1 MVVPRGRTDPWRSP
15 EGTPRMTRLIL
26 LDYGRAGRS
35 MTPDP
40 RFPSEMISSLRDG
53 GAVIFPTDTLYGLGV
68 DPCSETGLN
77 RLLAAK
83 RRDRG
88 KPIPLLLSDVGQVD
102 RWARNVPPAAARL
115 MDRFWPGALT
125 LVLPADPGVHPVV
138 TGGGDTVG
146 LRVPDHPVP
155 RALAALLSGAVTGTS
170 ANRSGNPGA
179 WRSAG
184 EIVREFTGA
193 VDWVLWECAP
203 PHHELRADGVP
214 PMGNAKGAVRA
225 SRCRGTPAE
234 GRTGDKAPSGNER
247 REAAGN
253 SPGSTVV
260 RMIDDL
266 PVLLRE
272 GVLPFRDIIEFL
284 QRG

>member
-1 MVVPRGRTDPWRSP
+1 
-15 EGTPRMTRLIL
+15 
-26 LDYGRAGRS
+26 
-35 MTPDP
+35 
-40 RFPSEMISSLRDG
+40 
-53 GAVIFPTDTLYGLGV
+53 
-68 DPCSETGLN
+68 
-77 RLLAAK
+77 
-83 RRDRG
+83 
-88 KPIPLLLSDVGQVD
+88 
-102 RWARNVPPAAARL
+102 

-125 LVLPADPGVHPVV
+125 LVLPADPGVHPAV

-179 WRSAG
+179 WGSAE

-193 VDWVLWECAP
+193 VDWVLW
-203 PHHELRADGVP
+203 G
-214 PMGNAKGAVRA
+214 GN
-225 SRCRGTPAE
+225 
-234 GRTGDKAPSGNER
+234 APSGNAR
-247 REAAGN
+247 REGAGN

-260 RMIDDL
+260 RMIDDA

>member
-1 MVVPRGRTDPWRSP
+1 M
-15 EGTPRMTRLIL
+15 GTPGMTRLIL
-26 LDYGRAGRS
+26 LDADGAGGPA
-35 MTPDP
+35 TPEP
-40 RFPSEMISSLRDG
+40 RFPAEMIASLRAG

-68 DPCSETGLN
+68 DPCSGTGLN

-83 RRDRG
+83 GRDRG
-88 KPIPLLLSDVGQVD
+88 KPIPLLLSEWEQVD
-102 RWARNVPPAAARL
+102 RWARHVPPAAARL

-125 LVLPADPGVHPVV
+125 LVLPADPGVHPAV

-179 WRSAG
+179 WGSAE

-193 VDWVLWECAP
+193 VDWVLWGGESA
-203 PHHELRADGVP
+203 
-214 PMGNAKGAVRA
+214 
-225 SRCRGTPAE
+225 
-234 GRTGDKAPSGNER
+234 GDAR
-247 REAAGN
+247 REGAGN

-260 RMIDDL
+260 RMIDDR

>member
-1 MVVPRGRTDPWRSP
+1 
-15 EGTPRMTRLIL
+15 MTRLIL
-26 LDYGRAGRS
+26 LDADRANRSMIPKPLFPAEMIASLRAG
-35 MTPDP
+35 
-40 RFPSEMISSLRDG
+40 G
-53 GAVIFPTDTLYGLGV
+53 VVIFPTDTLYGLGV

-77 RLLAAK
+77 RLFAAK
-83 RRDRG
+83 GRDRG
-88 KPIPLLLSDVGQVD
+88 KPIPLLLSEGDQVE
-102 RWARNVPPAAARL
+102 RWARHVPPAAARL
-115 MDRFWPGALT
+115 MARFWPGALT
-125 LVLPADPGVHPVV
+125 LVLAADPGVHPAV

-155 RALAALLSGAVTGTS
+155 RALAAALSGAVTGTS

-179 WRSAG
+179 WVSAE

-193 VDWVLWECAP
+193 VDWVLWGGETA
-203 PHHELRADGVP
+203 
-214 PMGNAKGAVRA
+214 
-225 SRCRGTPAE
+225 
-234 GRTGDKAPSGNER
+234 GDAR
-247 REAAGN
+247 REGAGN

-260 RMIDDL
+260 RMIDDH

>member
-1 MVVPRGRTDPWRSP
+1 
-15 EGTPRMTRLIL
+15 MTRLIL
-26 LDYGRAGRS
+26 LDTDRANGS
-35 MTPDP
+35 KPPKP
-40 RFPSEMISSLRDG
+40 RFPAEMIASLRAG

-68 DPCSETGLN
+68 DPCSETGLD
-77 RLLAAK
+77 RLLSAK
-83 RRDRG
+83 GRDRG
-88 KPIPLLLSDVGQVD
+88 KPIPLLLSEVDQVD
-102 RWARNVPPAAARL
+102 RWARHVPPAAARL

-125 LVLPADPGVHPVV
+125 LVLPAVPGVHPAV

-179 WRSAG
+179 WRSAE
-184 EIVREFTGA
+184 EIVQEFTGA
-193 VDWVLWECAP
+193 VDWVLWGGAP
-203 PHHELRADGVP
+203 A
-214 PMGNAKGAVRA
+214 RA
-225 SRCRGTPAE
+225 SRCRGTPAA
-234 GRTGDKAPSGNER
+234 GRTGGEAPSGNAH
-247 REAAGN
+247 REGAGN

-260 RMIDDL
+260 RMTDDQ

-284 QRG
+284 QRR

>member
-1 MVVPRGRTDPWRSP
+1 
-15 EGTPRMTRLIL
+15 MTRLIL
-26 LDYGRAGRS
+26 LDADRACRS
-35 MTPDP
+35 MTPKP
-40 RFPSEMISSLRDG
+40 CFPVEMIASLRAG
-53 GAVIFPTDTLYGLGV
+53 GAVIFPTDTLYGIGV

-83 RRDRG
+83 GRDRG
-88 KPIPLLLSDVGQVD
+88 KPIPLLLSEVEQVD
-102 RWARNVPPAAARL
+102 RWARHVPTGAARL

-179 WRSAG
+179 WGSAE

-193 VDWVLWECAP
+193 VDWILW
-203 PHHELRADGVP
+203 G
-214 PMGNAKGAVRA
+214 GAA
-225 SRCRGTPAE
+225 A
-234 GRTGDKAPSGNER
+234 GDAR
-247 REAAGN
+247 REGAGN

>member
-1 MVVPRGRTDPWRSP
+1 
-15 EGTPRMTRLIL
+15 MTRLIL
-26 LDYGRAGRS
+26 LDADRA
-35 MTPDP
+35 
-40 RFPSEMISSLRDG
+40 G
-53 GAVIFPTDTLYGLGV
+53 GAVGEYPGLPAEMIASLRAGGAAIFPTDTLYGLGV
-68 DPCSETGLN
+68 DPCSGSGLD

-83 RRDRG
+83 GRARG
-88 KPIPLLLSDVGQVD
+88 KPIPLLLSGAEQVD
-102 RWARNVPPAAARL
+102 RWARYVPPAAARL

-125 LVLPADPGVHPVV
+125 LVLPADPGIHPGV

-155 RALAALLSGAVTGTS
+155 RALAARLSGAVTGTS

-179 WRSAG
+179 WESAE

-193 VDWVLWECAP
+193 VEWVLW
-203 PHHELRADGVP
+203 G
-214 PMGNAKGAVRA
+214 G
-225 SRCRGTPAE
+225 
-234 GRTGDKAPSGNER
+234 KAPSRG
-247 REAAGN
+247 AGGQGAEN

-260 RMIDDL
+260 RMTDDR

-272 GVLPFRDIIEFL
+272 GVLPFCEIVEFL